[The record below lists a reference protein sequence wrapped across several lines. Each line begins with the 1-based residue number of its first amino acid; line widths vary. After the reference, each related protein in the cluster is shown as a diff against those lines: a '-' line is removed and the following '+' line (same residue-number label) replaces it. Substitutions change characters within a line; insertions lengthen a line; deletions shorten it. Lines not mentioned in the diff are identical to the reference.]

1 MSRFD
6 ASGGKMYVPR
16 DRYSFKMSFC
26 VVPAE
31 RRVRDALLVGERE
44 VHAEQ
49 PHRGGVDRHRRV
61 HLRERDAVEQRAH
74 LAEVRD
80 RHADL
85 ADLAPGERASRG
97 RSRSGSGGRRPPRA
111 RSDPWPGSSGTAR
124 WRRARTSVRS
134 RSGSTRGGRARPST
148 PFSRI
153 GGPRRKLGPPPGL
166 PATACTRRSRG
177 RSCGRGAR
185 RSPSGAAPGRPRSSG
200 P

>member
-26 VVPAE
+26 VVPASAACG
-31 RRVRDALLVGERE
+31 DALLVGERE

-61 HLRERDAVEQRAH
+61 HLAERDAVEQRAH

-85 ADLAPGERASRG
+85 ADLAARERCVGVVAGLGREVEGHRQPGLTLRQV
-97 RSRSGSGGRRPPRA
+97 RPVQLV
-111 RSDPWPGSSGTAR
+111 
-124 WRRARTSVRS
+124 RRARRRVPRVRPDQPGAVALGHRHHSPGSAARWKPTAES
-134 RSGSTRGGRARPST
+134 RP
-148 PFSRI
+148 
-153 GGPRRKLGPPPGL
+153 
-166 PATACTRRSRG
+166 TACTRRSRG

-185 RSPSGAAPGRPRSSG
+185 RSPCGAAAG
-200 P
+200 PAA